1 MNEKEK
7 ILWLLLK
14 DKNYSGLKF
23 KRQHQIGKY
32 VLDFY
37 CEERKI
43 AIELEVNTDEDKNNS
58 YHSIR
63 KDFFR
68 INGIKVI
75 KLPESSLQSEIKH
88 LLNKILYKKRKTK

>member
-23 KRQHQIGKY
+23 KRQYQIGKY

-37 CEERKI
+37 CEEQKI
-43 AIELEVNTDEDKNNS
+43 ALELEDNS
-58 YHSIR
+58 ESKKDSYQSLR

-68 INGIKVI
+68 SNGIKVI
-75 KLPESSLQSEIKH
+75 KLPESSFQTEIKQ
-88 LLNKILYKKRKTK
+88 LLNKILYKKRKPK

>member
-1 MNEKEK
+1 MNDKEK

-14 DKNYSGLKF
+14 DKNYTGLKF

-37 CEERKI
+37 CEEHKI
-43 AIELEVNTDEDKNNS
+43 ALELEDSSESRKSS
-58 YHSIR
+58 YHSLR

-68 INGIKVI
+68 SNGIKIV
-75 KLPESSLQSEIKH
+75 KLPETHFQNEIKH

>member
-14 DKNYSGLKF
+14 DKTYSGLRF

-37 CEERKI
+37 CEEQKI
-43 AIELEVNTDEDKNNS
+43 ALELEDGFKDDKKS
-58 YHSIR
+58 PYHSLR

-68 INGIKVI
+68 SNGIKVI

>member
-1 MNEKEK
+1 MNDKEK

-14 DKNYSGLKF
+14 DENYTGLKF

-37 CEERKI
+37 CEEHKI
-43 AIELEVNTDEDKNNS
+43 ALELEDTPENKKSS

-68 INGIKVI
+68 SNGIKVI
-75 KLPESSLQSEIKH
+75 KLPEANFQNEIKH
-88 LLNKILYKKRKTK
+88 LLNKILYKKRKLK

>member
-37 CEERKI
+37 CEEQKI
-43 AIELEVNTDEDKNNS
+43 ALELDDTGDSKKNS
-58 YHSIR
+58 YHSMR
-63 KDFFR
+63 KNFFR
-68 INGIKVI
+68 SNGIKVI
-75 KLPESSLQSEIKH
+75 KLPESHLQSEIKH
-88 LLNKILYKKRKTK
+88 LLNKILYKKRKPK